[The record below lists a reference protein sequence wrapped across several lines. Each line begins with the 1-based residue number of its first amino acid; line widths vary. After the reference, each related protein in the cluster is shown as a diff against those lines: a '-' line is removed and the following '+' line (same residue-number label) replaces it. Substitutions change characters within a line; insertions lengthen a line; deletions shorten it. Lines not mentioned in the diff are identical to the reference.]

1 METSKTFAGDSH
13 SRRSKLPIHN
23 MALDKL
29 HYAVGR
35 YMTSEEISRVHS
47 AYLFGAEAHLN
58 QTRISGDP
66 YIYHPIQVAQ
76 IMAELRLDAVTIS
89 AGLLHDVLE
98 DTVITK
104 DQLSEQFGKAVAEV
118 VDGVSKLPKL
128 QFESKEIGQAK
139 NFQKMLLAMAKDPRV
154 ILVKLSDRLH
164 NMRTIYYL
172 PIPKQKRIA
181 QETLEIYAPLAQ
193 CLGMDKIR
201 LELEDLSFK
210 ALYPL
215 RHRALERA
223 VRRYDKRKALVEKML
238 QIFRVHLKSAEFSY
252 RMYGRSKHLYS
263 IYRKMK
269 ERKHSLGQIF
279 DIYGI
284 RIIVPNVDHCYQ
296 MLGLLHNL
304 FKPVPGRFKDY
315 IALPKPNGYQSLHT
329 VVVGSQGLKL
339 EVQIRTQEMEE
350 IAESGIAAHALY
362 KTGESNRSTMA
373 RRWIQN
379 LIGLQQKT
387 GNNSAEYME
396 SLKTQLFP
404 AEVYVFT
411 PKGKIIVLPRKATA
425 LDFAFAIHTDL
436 GLATERVRVN
446 GHIEALNYKLQ
457 SGQTVEVITADN
469 VAPDSRWLEFIVTAK
484 ARSAIVQYLKN
495 IESYEAVELGRYLL
509 QQALASCQHRL
520 SDISKSRMKEVL
532 ESLKLRNVNEL
543 FKEIGLGRQLPSLV
557 VVLLT
562 DVAQAD
568 EQLSLEIEP
577 EAIIKGIEGMTV
589 TCAKCCYPIPSD
601 SIIGVMSPGKGLVIH
616 RESCANVHARN
627 VQRILL
633 NWADKPNA
641 LAEYSAAIRIV
652 VPHRSG
658 VLATLASKIAQT
670 GSNIKN
676 IFLDEQGVGSAAIT
690 FVLSV
695 RDTNQLDKIM
705 RRINQAFEG
714 VKVSRVELNPTKHP
728 IRSAKTIF

>member
-1 METSKTFAGDSH
+1 MEASKTFAGDFH
-13 SRRSKLPIHN
+13 SRRGKLPVHN
-23 MALDKL
+23 TALDKL
-29 HYAVGR
+29 HNALGR
-35 YMTSEEISRVHS
+35 YMMPEDISRVHS

-164 NMRTIYYL
+164 NMRTVYYL
-172 PIPKQKRIA
+172 PFAKQRRIA

-193 CLGMDKIR
+193 CLGIDKIR

-210 ALYPL
+210 ALYPF
-215 RHRALERA
+215 RYKTLERA
-223 VRRYDKRKALVEKML
+223 VRRYDKRKELVEKML
-238 QIFRVHLKSAEFSY
+238 KIFRIHLKSAVFSY

-279 DIYGI
+279 DIYAI
-284 RIIVPNVDHCYQ
+284 RIIVGNVDHCYR

-329 VVVGSQGLKL
+329 VVVGSQGIRL

-362 KTGESNRSTMA
+362 KTGESNQSTMA

-411 PKGKIIVLPRKATA
+411 PQGKIIALPRKATA

-446 GHIEALNYKLQ
+446 GHIEALNFKLQ

-469 VAPDSRWLEFIVTAK
+469 VAPDSRWLEFVVTAK
-484 ARSAIVQYLKN
+484 ARTAIVQYLKN
-495 IESYEAVELGRYLL
+495 IESHEAVELGRYLL
-509 QQALASCQHRL
+509 KQALASCQRRL
-520 SDISKSRMKEVL
+520 SDISKSRMREVL
-532 ESLKLRNVNEL
+532 ESLKLRNVHEL

-589 TCAKCCYPIPSD
+589 VCAKCCYPIPSD
-601 SIIGVMSPGKGLVIH
+601 SITGVISPGKGLAIH
-616 RESCANVHARN
+616 RESCANVHVKN
-627 VQRILL
+627 VRRILL
-633 NWADKPNA
+633 NWADKPNT

-676 IFLDEQGVGSAAIT
+676 VFLDEQGVGSAAIT

-695 RDTNQLDKIM
+695 RDTNQLNKIM
-705 RRINQAFEG
+705 RRIRQAFEG
-714 VKVSRVELNPTKHP
+714 VKVSRVEPH
-728 IRSAKTIF
+728 

>member
-1 METSKTFAGDSH
+1 MEASKTFAGDLH
-13 SRRSKLPIHN
+13 SKHSKLPIYN

-35 YMTSEEISRVHS
+35 YMTSDEISRVHS

-128 QFESKEIGQAK
+128 EFESKEIGQAK
-139 NFQKMLLAMAKDPRV
+139 NFRKMLLAMAKDPRV

-164 NMRTIYYL
+164 NMRTVYYL
-172 PIPKQKRIA
+172 PSPKQRRIA

-193 CLGMDKIR
+193 CLGIDRIR

-215 RHRALERA
+215 RYRVLERA

-238 QIFRVHLKSAEFSY
+238 EIFRVHLKSAEFSY
-252 RMYGRSKHLYS
+252 RIYGRSKHLYS

-284 RIIVPNVDHCYQ
+284 RIIVSNVDHCYR

-362 KTGESNRSTMA
+362 KTGASSRSTMA

-404 AEVYVFT
+404 VEVYVFT
-411 PKGKIIVLPRKATA
+411 PQGKIIVLPRKATA

-469 VAPDSRWLEFIVTAK
+469 VAPDSRWLEFVVTAK
-484 ARSAIVQYLKN
+484 ARTAIVQYLKN

-509 QQALASCQHRL
+509 KQALASCQHRL
-520 SDISKSRMKEVL
+520 SDISKSRLREVL
-532 ESLKLRNVNEL
+532 ESLKLKNVNEL

-589 TCAKCCYPIPSD
+589 VCAKCCFPIPGD
-601 SIIGVMSPGKGLVIH
+601 PITGVMSPGKGLVIH
-616 RESCANVHARN
+616 RESCANVHAKN
-627 VQRILL
+627 VRRILL
-633 NWADKPNA
+633 NWADKPNT

-676 IFLDEQGVGSAAIT
+676 VFLDEQGVGSAAIT

-714 VKVSRVELNPTKHP
+714 VKVSRVEY
-728 IRSAKTIF
+728 R

>member
-1 METSKTFAGDSH
+1 MEASKTFAGDFH
-13 SRRSKLPIHN
+13 SRRGKLPIHN
-23 MALDKL
+23 TALDKL
-29 HYAVGR
+29 HNALGR
-35 YMTSEEISRVHS
+35 YMTSEEVSRVHS

-76 IMAELRLDAVTIS
+76 IMAELCLDAVTIS

-128 QFESKEIGQAK
+128 EFESKEIGQAK
-139 NFQKMLLAMAKDPRV
+139 NFQKMLLAMTKDPRV

-164 NMRTIYYL
+164 NMRTVYYL
-172 PIPKQKRIA
+172 PPPKQKRIA

-193 CLGMDKIR
+193 CLGIDKIR

-210 ALYPL
+210 ALYPF
-215 RHRALERA
+215 RYKTLERA
-223 VRRYDKRKALVEKML
+223 VRRYDKRKELVEKML
-238 QIFRVHLKSAEFSY
+238 EIFRIHLKSAVFSY

-279 DIYGI
+279 DIYAI
-284 RIIVPNVDHCYQ
+284 RIIVGNVDHCYR

-329 VVVGSQGLKL
+329 VVVGSQGIRL

-446 GHIEALNYKLQ
+446 GHIEALNFKLQ
-457 SGQTVEVITADN
+457 SGQTVEVITAEN
-469 VAPDSRWLEFIVTAK
+469 VAPDSRWLEFVVTAK
-484 ARSAIVQYLKN
+484 ARTAIVQYLKN
-495 IESYEAVELGRYLL
+495 IESHEAVELGRYLL
-509 QQALASCQHRL
+509 KQALASCQHRL
-520 SDISKSRMKEVL
+520 SDIPKSRMREVL
-532 ESLKLRNVNEL
+532 ESLKLKNVNEL

-589 TCAKCCYPIPSD
+589 VCAKCCYPIPGD
-601 SIIGVMSPGKGLVIH
+601 SLTGVISPGKGLVIH
-616 RESCANVHARN
+616 RENCANVN
-627 VQRILL
+627 VKNVRRILL
-633 NWADKPNA
+633 NWADKPNT

-652 VPHRSG
+652 VPHQSG

-676 IFLDEQGVGSAAIT
+676 VFLDEQGVGSAAIT

-695 RDTNQLDKIM
+695 RDTNQLDKIV
-705 RRINQAFEG
+705 RRISQAFEG
-714 VKVSRVELNPTKHP
+714 VKVSRVEP
-728 IRSAKTIF
+728 R

>member
-1 METSKTFAGDSH
+1 MEASKTFAGDFH
-13 SRRSKLPIHN
+13 NRRGKLPIYN
-23 MALDKL
+23 TALDKL
-29 HYAVGR
+29 HNAVGQ
-35 YMTSEEISRVHS
+35 YMTSEEVSRVHS

-139 NFQKMLLAMAKDPRV
+139 NFQKMLLAMTKDPRV

-164 NMRTIYYL
+164 NMRTAYYL
-172 PIPKQKRIA
+172 PPPKQKRIA

-193 CLGMDKIR
+193 CLGIDRIR

-210 ALYPL
+210 ALYPF
-215 RHRALERA
+215 RYKTLERA
-223 VRRYDKRKALVEKML
+223 VRRYDKRKELVEKML
-238 QIFRVHLKSAEFSY
+238 EIFRIHLKSAVFSY

-279 DIYGI
+279 DIYAI
-284 RIIVPNVDHCYQ
+284 RIIVGNVDHCYR

-329 VVVGSQGLKL
+329 VVVGSQGIRL

-362 KTGESNRSTMA
+362 KTGESNQSTMA

-457 SGQTVEVITADN
+457 SGQTVEVITANN
-469 VAPDSRWLEFIVTAK
+469 VAPDSRWLEFVVTAK
-484 ARSAIVQYLKN
+484 ARTAIVQYLKN
-495 IESYEAVELGRYLL
+495 IESHEAVELGRYLL
-509 QQALASCQHRL
+509 KQALG
-520 SDISKSRMKEVL
+520 
-532 ESLKLRNVNEL
+532 KLPTS
-543 FKEIGLGRQLPSLV
+543 FIGY
-557 VVLLT
+557 T
-562 DVAQAD
+562 
-568 EQLSLEIEP
+568 
-577 EAIIKGIEGMTV
+577 
-589 TCAKCCYPIPSD
+589 
-601 SIIGVMSPGKGLVIH
+601 
-616 RESCANVHARN
+616 
-627 VQRILL
+627 
-633 NWADKPNA
+633 
-641 LAEYSAAIRIV
+641 
-652 VPHRSG
+652 
-658 VLATLASKIAQT
+658 
-670 GSNIKN
+670 
-676 IFLDEQGVGSAAIT
+676 
-690 FVLSV
+690 
-695 RDTNQLDKIM
+695 
-705 RRINQAFEG
+705 
-714 VKVSRVELNPTKHP
+714 
-728 IRSAKTIF
+728 

>member
-1 METSKTFAGDSH
+1 MEASTTFVRDFHSKGDNPPVYST
-13 SRRSKLPIHN
+13 
-23 MALDKL
+23 ALDKL
-29 HYAVGR
+29 HDAVGQ
-35 YMTSEEISRVHS
+35 YMTAKEISRVHS
-47 AYLFGAEAHLN
+47 AYLFGAEAHLH
-58 QTRISGDP
+58 QKRVSGDP

-76 IMAELRLDAVTIS
+76 IMADLRLDVVTIS

-98 DTVITK
+98 DTDITK
-104 DQLSEQFGKAVAEV
+104 HQLSKQFGKAVAEV
-118 VDGVSKLPKL
+118 VDGVSKLPKPE
-128 QFESKEIGQAK
+128 FESKEIGQAK
-139 NFQKMLLAMAKDPRV
+139 NFRKMLLAMAKDPRV

-164 NMRTIYYL
+164 NMRTVYYL
-172 PIPKQKRIA
+172 PFAKQRRIA

-193 CLGMDKIR
+193 CLGMDRIR

-215 RHRALERA
+215 RYRVLEKA
-223 VRRYDKRKALVEKML
+223 VRRYDKRKELVEKML
-238 QIFRVHLKSAEFSY
+238 KISRVHLKSAEFSY

-269 ERKHSLGQIF
+269 ERKHSLDQIF
-279 DIYGI
+279 DIYAI
-284 RIIVPNVDHCYQ
+284 RIIVSNVDHCYR

-315 IALPKPNGYQSLHT
+315 VALPKPNGYQSLHT
-329 VVVGSQGLKL
+329 VVVGSQGIKL

-362 KTGESNRSTMA
+362 KTGGSNRSTMA
-373 RRWIQN
+373 RRWMQN

-436 GLATERVRVN
+436 GLSTARVRVN
-446 GHIEALNYKLQ
+446 GHIEALNFKLQ

-469 VAPDSRWLEFIVTAK
+469 VAPDSRWLEFVVTAK
-484 ARSAIVQYLKN
+484 ARTAIVQYLKN

-509 QQALASCQHRL
+509 KQALASCQHRL
-520 SDISKSRMKEVL
+520 SGISKSRLREVL
-532 ESLKLRNVNEL
+532 ESLKLKDINEL
-543 FKEIGLGRQLPSLV
+543 FKEIGLGRQLPSLI

-562 DVAQAD
+562 DVSQAD
-568 EQLSLEIEP
+568 AQLSLEIEP
-577 EAIIKGIEGMTV
+577 EAIIKGAEGMAV
-589 TCAKCCYPIPSD
+589 VCAKCCYPIPGD
-601 SIIGVMSPGKGLVIH
+601 AIIGTMSPGKGLVIH
-616 RESCANVHARN
+616 RESCANVHAKN
-627 VQRILL
+627 VQKILL
-633 NWADKPNA
+633 NWADKPNT
-641 LAEYSAAIRIV
+641 LSEYSAAIRIV
-652 VPHRSG
+652 VPHQSG

-676 IFLDEQGVGSAAIT
+676 VFLDEQGIGSAAIT

-705 RRINQAFEG
+705 RLINQAFEG
-714 VKVSRVELNPTKHP
+714 VKVSRVETH
-728 IRSAKTIF
+728 

>member
-1 METSKTFAGDSH
+1 MEASKTFVGDFH
-13 SRRSKLPIHN
+13 SRRGKLPVHST
-23 MALDKL
+23 ALDKL
-29 HYAVGR
+29 HDAVSR
-35 YMTSEEISRVHS
+35 YMTAEEVRRVHS

-58 QTRISGDP
+58 QKRISGDP
-66 YIYHPIQVAQ
+66 YIYHPIKVAQ

-98 DTVITK
+98 DTDIAK
-104 DQLSEQFGKAVAEV
+104 NQLSKQFGKAVAEV

-128 QFESKEIGQAK
+128 EFESKEIGQAK

-172 PIPKQKRIA
+172 PFRKQKRIA

-193 CLGMDKIR
+193 CLGIDRIR

-215 RHRALERA
+215 RYRILERA
-223 VRRYDKRKALVEKML
+223 VRRYDKRKDLVEKML
-238 QIFRVHLKSAEFSY
+238 KIFRVHLKSAEFSY

-269 ERKHSLGQIF
+269 ERKLSLDQIF
-279 DIYGI
+279 DIYAI
-284 RIIVPNVDHCYQ
+284 RIIVSNADHCYR

-304 FKPVPGRFKDY
+304 FKPLPGRFKDY

-329 VVVGSQGLKL
+329 VVVGSQGIKL

-362 KTGESNRSTMA
+362 KTSESNRSTMA
-373 RRWIQN
+373 RRWMQN

-411 PKGKIIVLPRKATA
+411 PQGKIIVLPRNATA

-436 GLATERVRVN
+436 GLSTARVRVN
-446 GHIEALNYKLQ
+446 GHIEALNFKLQ
-457 SGQTVEVITADN
+457 SGQTVEVITSDN
-469 VAPDSRWLEFIVTAK
+469 VAPDSRWLEFVATAK
-484 ARSAIVQYLKN
+484 ARTAIAQYLKN

-509 QQALASCQHRL
+509 KQALTSCQRRL

-532 ESLKLRNVNEL
+532 ESLKLKNVDEL

-562 DVAQAD
+562 DVSQAD
-568 EQLSLEIEP
+568 AQLSLEIEP
-577 EAIIKGIEGMTV
+577 EAMIKGAEGMAV
-589 TCAKCCYPIPSD
+589 VCAKCCYPIPGD
-601 SIIGVMSPGKGLVIH
+601 SIIGTMSPGKGLVIH
-616 RESCANVHARN
+616 RRSCTNIRAKNM
-627 VQRILL
+627 QKILL
-633 NWADKPNA
+633 NWADTRNT
-641 LAEYSAAIRIV
+641 LSEYSAAIRIV
-652 VPHRSG
+652 VPHQSG

-676 IFLDEQGVGSAAIT
+676 ISLDEQGVGSAAVT

-695 RDTNQLDKIM
+695 RNTNQLDRIM
-705 RRINQAFEG
+705 RRISQAFED
-714 VKVSRVELNPTKHP
+714 VRVSRVKSH
-728 IRSAKTIF
+728 

>member
-1 METSKTFAGDSH
+1 MEASKTFVGDFH
-13 SRRSKLPIHN
+13 SRRGKLPVHST
-23 MALDKL
+23 ALDKL
-29 HYAVGR
+29 HDAVSR
-35 YMTSEEISRVHS
+35 YMTAEEVHRVHN
-47 AYLFGAEAHLN
+47 AYLFGAEAHLD
-58 QTRISGDP
+58 QKRISGDP

-98 DTVITK
+98 DTDITK
-104 DQLSEQFGKAVAEV
+104 NQLSEHFGKEVAEV

-128 QFESKEIGQAK
+128 EFESKEIGQAK

-172 PIPKQKRIA
+172 PFPKQKRIA

-193 CLGMDKIR
+193 CLGIDRIR

-215 RHRALERA
+215 RYRSLERA
-223 VRRYDKRKALVEKML
+223 VRRYDKRRDLVEKML
-238 QIFRVHLKSAEFSY
+238 QIFRVHLESAEFSC

-269 ERKHSLGQIF
+269 ERGHSLNQIF
-279 DIYGI
+279 DIYAI
-284 RIIVPNVDHCYQ
+284 RIIVSNVDHCYR

-329 VVVGSQGLKL
+329 VVVGSQGIKL

-373 RRWIQN
+373 RRWMQN

-411 PKGKIIVLPRKATA
+411 PQGKIIVLPRNATA

-436 GLATERVRVN
+436 GLSTAKVRVN
-446 GHIEALNYKLQ
+446 GHIEALNFKLQ

-469 VAPDSRWLEFIVTAK
+469 VAPDSRWLEFVATAK
-484 ARSAIVQYLKN
+484 ARTAIVQYLKQ

-509 QQALASCQHRL
+509 KQALASCQRHL
-520 SDISKSRMKEVL
+520 SDISKSRMTEVL
-532 ESLKLRNVNEL
+532 ESLKLRDVDEL

-562 DVAQAD
+562 DVSQAD
-568 EQLSLEIEP
+568 AQLSLEIEP
-577 EAIIKGIEGMTV
+577 EAIIKGAEGMAV
-589 TCAKCCYPIPSD
+589 VCAKCCYPVPGD
-601 SIIGVMSPGKGLVIH
+601 SIIGTMSPGKGLVIH
-616 RESCANVHARN
+616 RKNCSNIRAKKM
-627 VQRILL
+627 QRILL
-633 NWADKPNA
+633 SWADKPNT
-641 LAEYSAAIRIV
+641 LSEYSAAIRIV
-652 VPHRSG
+652 VPHQSG

-676 IFLDEQGVGSAAIT
+676 VSLDEQGVGSAAVT

-695 RDTNQLDKIM
+695 RDTNQLDRIM
-705 RRINQAFEG
+705 RRISQAFED
-714 VKVSRVELNPTKHP
+714 VSVSRVKSH
-728 IRSAKTIF
+728 